1 MFGFGYQL
9 LFFLIGG
16 IIWNITVIIGSMDGF
31 SRASKGESPI
41 GAFLVGILIFLI
53 PVFGDCVYNV
63 RNHTGYLFS
72 EDVILAIIF
81 GVIYL
86 CITLPLAIRKYH
98 KYTNEMV
105 YYCVSCDATFDGDVR
120 DEPQNHFKCPI
131 CGAPL
136 VNTSVLSVE
145 WKKLTPDGKKE
156 ALRQFEKT
164 KNSEPVEAEPAE
176 TEPVETKPEEAKP
189 VEVEPVEVEPVKV
202 EPEKAGEES
211 STVHS
216 VGFSCADEILKY
228 KELMD
233 DGIITQEEFDAK
245 KKQLLGL

>member
-1 MFGFGYQL
+1 
-9 LFFLIGG
+9 
-16 IIWNITVIIGSMDGF
+16 
-31 SRASKGESPI
+31 
-41 GAFLVGILIFLI
+41 
-53 PVFGDCVYNV
+53 
-63 RNHTGYLFS
+63 
-72 EDVILAIIF
+72 
-81 GVIYL
+81 
-86 CITLPLAIRKYH
+86 
-98 KYTNEMV
+98 MV

-164 KNSEPVEAEPAE
+164 KNSEPVEAEPVEAE
-176 TEPVETKPEEAKP
+176 PVEAEPVETKPEEAKP
-189 VEVEPVEVEPVKV
+189 EESKPVEV